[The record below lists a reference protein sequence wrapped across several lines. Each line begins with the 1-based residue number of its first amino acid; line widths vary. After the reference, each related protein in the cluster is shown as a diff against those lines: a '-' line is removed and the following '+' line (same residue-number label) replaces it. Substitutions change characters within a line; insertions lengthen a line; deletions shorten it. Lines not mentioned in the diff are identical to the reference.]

1 MDRLLRLPLILI
13 LFALPLSHASALRKT
28 WNGSADS
35 SWNTGANWTTEDT
48 ATTPATP
55 VLSTDPPASGDEI
68 IIPSTAN
75 DPILDIT
82 AANFLLEAGSITI
95 QDGAELNVND
105 KGISMT
111 TITSGS
117 GSGTTTGSITINTGA
132 ELNINGGTVTG
143 GIITNNGTLKFNGK
157 EVTAATGAPFD
168 PTTYTGSGEIHLV
181 NTTGTDALTLPV
193 SNSLSAFSGGITAAV
208 TVNVTPSSRI
218 VNLSGPTTIG
228 TTGIGGVS
236 KNFELNGGTLT
247 GGTGE
252 TFTVTGTS
260 SLGGTITSAANVS
273 LNGNLTLSAH
283 TTITTT
289 GTAALTFGGTIDT
302 APAPVTAN
310 RDLTVTTGTANP
322 AFSGNI
328 GSTRSLGTLRIA
340 SGAAAALTVSPSI
353 GASNLA
359 LTGTSVNYTLTNS
372 ANSVGTLAANTG
384 SLNYR
389 NSGGINIGTVGSTS
403 GVNTN
408 NNDFTLTAG
417 GALSINN
424 TVNAGT
430 GTVSLQADGGIFQI
444 AGGNITADKLKL
456 TRGTL
461 GTAIYDLNNDSNNV
475 STLAAANIGR
485 ITYYDADGFAIGKIP
500 AGCTVGAAGCT
511 SGVTTGTSPSL
522 RPLVL
527 QAGAGVTQS
536 SGADIVVSTLRLS
549 GTDASY
555 SLNNSGN
562 DAADIYG
569 DVTGNISYNDS
580 NAVDVGSIGLSSTTG
595 KVKVTAGGN
604 LNVNGSVSAGTE
616 VEVTAGGNLKV
627 DGSVSA
633 GTSSVTLYSGGNLD
647 IELEKAA
654 AAREIT
660 AGTAINLS
668 TRGAGRIINTG
679 AGAQSAVLSAPTIN
693 LQTQSG
699 SSGAIGGAGTPP
711 SAVVVATSRLNT
723 NVNIGNSTAG
733 PGRLYLTNTDD
744 STDDGSLT
752 VNTLVMG
759 GNPTIWVQTKD
770 GNKLVLPS
778 TMIDAGNGSI
788 NFRSGTSLTT
798 AGVYITATGSD
809 GISLAA
815 RDAVTVDF
823 RITTAGSNI
832 NITSD
837 TSTITLSAEVST
849 STTPTISSGDVV
861 LNAADAVTQSSTS
874 SPPADI
880 TADGLL
886 LLGTGA
892 SYTLTNSGNEVNILA
907 ANTGAVSYTNSD
919 DLNIETIGSTEG
931 VDTNNNDFT
940 LTILGTISPTIGVTA
955 LNKKVDAGTG
965 NIVLDAATPL
975 VNQNAGSITAG
986 GLALKGTSTAYSLT
1000 MAGNTV
1006 TTLAA
1011 DAGRVEYKDTDAV
1024 VIGTVEGTSGVKTNS
1039 SDFILTAGT
1048 TIAVNQ
1054 AVDTGLEDVVFN
1066 AGGAVT
1072 QSADG
1077 TITSDGL
1084 RLLGTG
1090 TSTSPT
1096 SYTFMNSSNAI
1107 NTLAADTGA
1116 VSYRDSGALTI
1127 GKLPAGCTAGAADC
1141 TSGVNTNGAGLTI
1154 HASSQ
1159 ITQSTTPGEAPIKA
1173 GAANFTAKTAAVSI
1187 LHDIDLDESTNNFA
1201 SVIFEGD
1208 NVTLRDSDALILGG
1222 SAKTSNA
1229 AGDLRVTTGGAAGHN
1244 LTDNGAITVTG
1255 ITTLDA
1261 GTSGNVVLDNAA
1273 NDFSSPD
1280 PRAATAATG
1289 GVTITNA
1296 ANVTLVDSND
1306 IQLNGFNITGS
1317 LSVTVPPTSPGASTM
1332 YNINQTQNLSIPGAL
1347 TFMGNWNLKDLSA
1360 GLITASSTAAG
1371 SGNLIASD
1379 DPGLLPERIT
1389 VSGNFRPD
1397 TFTPGD
1403 STVIFSGS
1411 SRSQVGD
1418 NTPGRVTLPYTFNS
1432 IRINK
1437 DTASAE
1443 VIALNDWTI
1452 KGRATLTQGRWRLG
1466 ANSHTINGS
1475 WNSNST
1481 NFTFVSAGST
1491 VTFAGGG
1498 SNVET
1503 RGFAPGQSFNN
1514 LVVKKTTGSRLTLS
1528 SDIKVD
1534 GNLTVQASSGAI
1546 STGSQDILIGGN
1558 WDYNADADA
1567 FVPGSGSEV
1576 IFSNTAPAGSP
1587 KQITS
1592 GGSSF
1597 NNISITGNS
1606 RVNATDALTVT
1617 GDLIFS
1623 PLPTSTGTAAPVLDI
1638 EGNSL
1643 TVNGSYNALI
1653 RRNTWPAPDELGRLR
1668 LRVSASVSIPA
1679 STSGPALGTVE
1690 YYGPGAVSL
1699 AGIGAG
1705 TGPGEYWN
1713 LVISGGAAA
1722 ALSRDIRVSGYSGN
1736 PKGALVEPVE
1746 VEYDEEDD
1754 LMGLHIKGA
1763 GSSLDLNGKTLTL
1776 YGSFQNRTGG
1786 ASGFRH
1792 GGGTVTFL
1800 GSHPALVYGRSTF
1813 FKFNINDQSG
1823 TGNDVGGKIV
1833 YFQQGSPIT
1842 PASPVIEIANEIGA
1856 EFNILGDN
1864 AGGAPKSSCAPRKCL
1879 SLPDP
1884 PPSPSEWVYLVS
1896 SNKDTDWIFDKE
1908 PSAKIS
1914 LKYVYIRDSDATI
1927 HPQSIP
1933 DPEIITRPDGTTVER
1948 DIVITESS
1956 PGWLRFILVK
1966 ESITQDSDADGR
1978 IDRIL
1983 VTSES
1988 SMKRKV
1994 DGAYDRLEIKVEGYI
2009 VNGYSDGPESTQF
2022 YINLQEGNMLDTDA
2036 VPKWSIINNETFRDA
2051 GVKSEVLTIG
2061 EGKEFAVPIDKA
2073 RPIIGYALAAAGS
2086 PRNEVFIRFSEPV
2099 LDDNGGGWIDNFN
2112 FRALENVPGDI
2123 SEVKIITPAG
2133 GTGLEEAVVRLPGK
2147 VTVRDIYENRK
2158 FIVEDV
2164 KDRADNELER
2174 SSLKYNEHRVSDLAL
2189 GITGSA
2195 VVQPAAASGR
2205 TKPVGG
2211 SGVGT
2216 ITEFD
2221 GTGFLEDDDM
2231 RIQAVRRKLPDTA
2244 VSPPLP
2250 ELVYDN
2256 SVSASFRFNGLWL
2269 PGFSEG
2275 NTSAGPPGEGDL
2287 SDGRTPPTYRP
2298 HGTFSGLVPR
2308 PWNGARRSTD
2318 PKGLR
2323 VTSSPNTLF
2332 EYELKK
2338 AGNPKIVNNTAL
2350 EFLFYMPKHKVGSD
2364 VFGNLYAARLID
2376 DTAADWYRGVRPWGF
2391 LIRDFV
2397 TQAGGVTVLNNI
2409 INPMRSEAASL
2420 HYEVTEGGTVT
2431 VQVFDLSGNLV
2442 EILQR
2447 GYQAPGEY
2455 SVSWNGRNRGGSIVA
2470 RGIYF
2475 IRYVG
2480 PGRID
2485 QIRKVLVVK

>member
-1 MDRLLRLPLILI
+1 MSLD
-13 LFALPLSHASALRKT
+13 AAGSVSQQTGASA
-28 WNGSADS
+28 
-35 SWNTGANWTTEDT
+35 
-48 ATTPATP
+48 
-55 VLSTDPPASGDEI
+55 
-68 IIPSTAN
+68 
-75 DPILDIT
+75 
-82 AANFLLEAGSITI
+82 
-95 QDGAELNVND
+95 
-105 KGISMT
+105 
-111 TITSGS
+111 
-117 GSGTTTGSITINTGA
+117 
-132 ELNINGGTVTG
+132 
-143 GIITNNGTLKFNGK
+143 
-157 EVTAATGAPFD
+157 
-168 PTTYTGSGEIHLV
+168 
-181 NTTGTDALTLPV
+181 
-193 SNSLSAFSGGITAAV
+193 
-208 TVNVTPSSRI
+208 
-218 VNLSGPTTIG
+218 VNLRGGELKLIG
-228 TTGIGGVS
+228 TG
-236 KNFELNGGTLT
+236 
-247 GGTGE
+247 
-252 TFTVTGTS
+252 
-260 SLGGTITSAANVS
+260 
-273 LNGNLTLSAH
+273 
-283 TTITTT
+283 
-289 GTAALTFGGTIDT
+289 
-302 APAPVTAN
+302 P
-310 RDLTVTTGTANP
+310 
-322 AFSGNI
+322 
-328 GSTRSLGTLRIA
+328 
-340 SGAAAALTVSPSI
+340 
-353 GASNLA
+353 
-359 LTGTSVNYTLTNS
+359 YTLE
-372 ANSVGTLAANTG
+372 
-384 SLNYR
+384 
-389 NSGGINIGTVGSTS
+389 
-403 GVNTN
+403 
-408 NNDFTLTAG
+408 
-417 GALSINN
+417 
-424 TVNAGT
+424 
-430 GTVSLQADGGIFQI
+430 
-444 AGGNITADKLKL
+444 
-456 TRGTL
+456 
-461 GTAIYDLNNDSNNV
+461 
-475 STLAAANIGR
+475 
-485 ITYYDADGFAIGKIP
+485 
-500 AGCTVGAAGCT
+500 
-511 SGVTTGTSPSL
+511 
-522 RPLVL
+522 
-527 QAGAGVTQS
+527 
-536 SGADIVVSTLRLS
+536 
-549 GTDASY
+549 
-555 SLNNSGN
+555 NSGN
-562 DAADIYG
+562 DFTRIISAAG
-569 DVTGNISYNDS
+569 TAAGSVTNDVSYNDS
-580 NAVDVGSIGLSSTTG
+580 NGVEVGSTGLSSRNG
-595 KVKVTAGGN
+595 EVK
-604 LNVNGSVSAGTE
+604 
-616 VEVTAGGNLKV
+616 VTAGGNLKV
-627 DGSVSA
+627 DGSVRA
-633 GTSSVTLYSGGNLD
+633 GTSVTLYSGGGVD

-679 AGAQSAVLSAPTIN
+679 TGAQSAVLSAPTIN
-693 LQTQSG
+693 LQTQGG

-711 SAVVVATSRLNT
+711 SAVVAATSLSNT

-733 PGRLYLTNTDD
+733 PERLYLTNTDD
-744 STDDGSLT
+744 TADSGRLT
-752 VNTLVMG
+752 VNTLEMG
-759 GNPTIWVQTKD
+759 GNPTIWVQTND
-770 GNKLVLPS
+770 GNQLVLPS
-778 TMIDAGNGSI
+778 QAIDAGNGSI
-788 NFRSGTSLTT
+788 DFRSGTSLTT
-798 AGVYITATGSD
+798 AGAYTTIGTD

-823 RITTAGSNI
+823 RITTAGSDI

-837 TSTITLSAEVST
+837 TSTIALRAEVST
-849 STTPTISSGDVV
+849 TTTTTISSGNVV
-861 LNAADAVTQSSTS
+861 LNAAGAVIQSSTGV
-874 SPPADI
+874 PPADI

-892 SYTLTNSGNEVNILA
+892 SYTLTNIGNEVNILA
-907 ANTGAVSYTNSD
+907 ANTGAVSYTNSSA
-919 DLNIETIGSTEG
+919 LNIETIGSTAG

-940 LTILGTISPTIGVTA
+940 LTILGTTGATA
-955 LNKKVDAGTG
+955 LDNKVDAGTG
-965 NIVLDAATPL
+965 NIVFDATIDT
-975 VNQNAGSITAG
+975 VGQGTAGGTITAG
-986 GLALKGTSTAYSLT
+986 GLVLKGTSTNYRLT
-1000 MAGNTV
+1000 RADNAV

-1011 DAGRVEYKDTDAV
+1011 DANRVEYTDTDAV
-1024 VIGTVEGTSGVKTNS
+1024 IIGTVEGTSGVKTNNR
-1039 SDFILTAGT
+1039 DFILTAGT
-1048 TIAVNQ
+1048 NITVNQ
-1054 AVDTGLEDVVFN
+1054 AIDASWPGDVVFN

-1072 QSADG
+1072 QSNDVG
-1077 TITSDGL
+1077 ITITTSGL

-1090 TSTSPT
+1090 T
-1096 SYTFMNSSNAI
+1096 YTLMNSGNAI
-1107 NTLAADTGA
+1107 TTLAADTGA

-1127 GKLPAGCTAGAADC
+1127 GKLPAGCTVGTADC

-1159 ITQSTTPGEAPIKA
+1159 ITQPTSGEAPIKA
-1173 GAANFTAKTAAVSI
+1173 GAANFTAKTAALSLLQNI
-1187 LHDIDLDESTNNFA
+1187 NLDESTNDFA
-1201 SVIFEGD
+1201 SVIFEGYS
-1208 NVTLRDSDALILGG
+1208 VTLRDSNALILGG

-1261 GTSGNVVLDNAA
+1261 GTLGNVVLDNPA
-1273 NDFSSPD
+1273 NNFSSPD
-1280 PRAATAATG
+1280 LPAATVATG

-1296 ANVTLVDSND
+1296 ASVTLVDSND
-1306 IQLNGFNITGS
+1306 IQLNRVNITGN

-1332 YNINQTQNLSIPGAL
+1332 YDINQTQNLSIPGAL
-1347 TFMGNWNLKDLSA
+1347 TFMGDWNLKDLSA

-1371 SGNLIASD
+1371 SANLIASD
-1379 DPGLLPERIT
+1379 DPSLLPERIT

-1397 TFTPGD
+1397 TFTPAN
-1403 STVIFSGS
+1403 STVTFSGS
-1411 SRSQVGD
+1411 SSSQVGD

-1443 VIALNDWTI
+1443 VIALNGWTI
-1452 KGRATLTQGRWRLG
+1452 LGSATLERGRWQLG
-1466 ANSHTINGS
+1466 ANNHTVHGNWDS
-1475 WNSNST
+1475 SSAD
-1481 NFTFVSAGST
+1481 FTFVSAGST
-1491 VTFAGGG
+1491 VTFAGEGVLIVTTG
-1498 SNVET
+1498 TFTGKISTVTT

-1514 LVVKKTTGSRLTLS
+1514 LVVRKTTGSRLTLS

-1546 STGSQDILIGGN
+1546 STGSQDILIGGD
-1558 WDYNADADA
+1558 WTYSADADPFMTA
-1567 FVPGSGSEV
+1567 SGSEV

-1597 NNISITGNS
+1597 NDISITGNS
-1606 RVNATDALTVT
+1606 RVNAKDALTVT
-1617 GDLIFS
+1617 GDLIFKAAR
-1623 PLPTSTGTAAPVLDI
+1623 TGTAAPVLDI

-1643 TVNGSYNALI
+1643 TVNGRYNALI
-1653 RRNTWPAPDELGRLR
+1653 RANTWPAPDELGRLR
-1668 LRVSASVSIPA
+1668 IRGSASVSIPA
-1679 STSGPALGTVE
+1679 SISGPALGTME

-1713 LVISGGAAA
+1713 LVISGGTAA
-1722 ALSRDIRVSGYSGN
+1722 ALSRDIRVSGFSGN
-1736 PKGALVEPVE
+1736 PKGALDEPVE
-1746 VEYDEEDD
+1746 TEHPEEDD
-1754 LMGLHIKGA
+1754 LMGLYIKGA

-1800 GSHPALVYGRSTF
+1800 GSRPALVYGRSTF

-1823 TGNDVGGKIV
+1823 TAAAPSNDDVGGKIV

-1864 AGGAPKSSCAPRKCL
+1864 AGGAPESSCPPRKCL

-1884 PPSPSEWVYLVS
+1884 GPSPSEWVYLVS
-1896 SNKDTDWIFDKE
+1896 SKKDTDWIFDKE

-1933 DPEIITRPDGTTVER
+1933 DPEITTRPDGTTVEQ

-1956 PGWLRFILVK
+1956 PGWLRFIVVK

-1988 SMKRKV
+1988 SMKRKA
-1994 DGAYDRLEIKVEGYI
+1994 DGAYDRLEIKVEGYT

-2022 YINLQEGNMLDTDA
+2022 YINLKEGDMLDTDA
-2036 VPKWSIINNETFRDA
+2036 VPKWRIINNETFRDA

-2061 EGKEFAVPIDKA
+2061 EGREFAVPIDKA

-2086 PRNEVFIRFSEPV
+2086 PRNEVFVRFSEPV
-2099 LDDNGGGWIDNFN
+2099 LDDNGRDWRNNFD

-2133 GTGLEEAVVRLPGK
+2133 GTGLEEVVVRLPGK

-2164 KDRADNELER
+2164 KDGADNELER

-2195 VVQPAAASGR
+2195 VVQPAAAAGR

-2221 GTGFLEDDDM
+2221 GTGFLEEDDM
-2231 RIQAVRRKLPDTA
+2231 RIQAVSRKLPDTA

-2256 SVSASFRFNGLWL
+2256 SVSASFRSNGLWL
-2269 PGFSEG
+2269 PRFSEG
-2275 NTSAGPPGEGDL
+2275 NTSVDPPGEGDL

-2318 PKGLR
+2318 PKRLR

-2338 AGNPKIVNNTAL
+2338 AGNPKIVNNTTL
-2350 EFLFYMPKHKVGSD
+2350 EFLFYMPRHTDTVGGK

-2376 DTAADWYRGVRPWGF
+2376 DTAADWYRGVRPWGI